1 MNLTETHI
9 EKSKM
14 EQVRGKKKKYTV
26 YHNGIEETNEYT
38 RVGILIEEEIPATFT
53 RVNDRIC
60 YAEIQLDKYNV
71 ILIVAYAPTLIISE
85 QHPAVREDF
94 YDSLNEISYRINK
107 SRHLMTTVGD
117 FKAKT
122 GTGKNE
128 YPENIGKYGK
138 NRLNNNGRCLLE
150 DTKEHGMILSI
161 IEPLGLS
168 LIE

>member
-1 MNLTETHI
+1 
-9 EKSKM
+9 
-14 EQVRGKKKKYTV
+14 
-26 YHNGIEETNEYT
+26 
-38 RVGILIEEEIPATFT
+38 
-53 RVNDRIC
+53 
-60 YAEIQLDKYNV
+60 
-71 ILIVAYAPTLIISE
+71 
-85 QHPAVREDF
+85 
-94 YDSLNEISYRINK
+94 
-107 SRHLMTTVGD
+107 MTTVGD

-138 NRLNNNGRCLLE
+138 SRLNNNGSCLLE